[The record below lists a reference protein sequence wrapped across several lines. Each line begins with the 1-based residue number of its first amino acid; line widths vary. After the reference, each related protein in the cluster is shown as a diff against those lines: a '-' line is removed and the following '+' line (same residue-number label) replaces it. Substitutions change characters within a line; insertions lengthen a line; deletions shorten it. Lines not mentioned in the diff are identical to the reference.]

1 MIKIIAHRGLWKK
14 PDQKNSISAIEAA
27 FKEGFG
33 IETDIRDLNCDLVIS
48 HDTPKVSQDNFFLED
63 LLDLQ
68 SSISTDLTLA
78 LNIKSDGLCE
88 SLKEKLKHRT
98 KNYFVFDM
106 SVPDTLSYLN
116 NSVRFFTRQSEY
128 EVFPPLYH
136 DASGVWMDEFHSPW
150 ITKEIIE
157 NHHQSGKAVAIVS
170 PELHGRT
177 FENEWEKYKLISNH
191 NPKMNILLC
200 TDYPLQA
207 RSYFEQ

>member
-1 MIKIIAHRGLWKK
+1 MIEIIAHRGLWEK

-27 FKEGFG
+27 FEEGFG
-33 IETDIRDLNCDLVIS
+33 IETDIRDLNGDLVIS
-48 HDTPKVSQDNFFLED
+48 HDIPRVSQDNFFLED
-63 LLDLQ
+63 LLDLH
-68 SSISTDLTLA
+68 SSTSTDLTLA

-88 SLKEKLKHRT
+88 SLKEKLKNRT

-106 SVPDTLSYLN
+106 SVPDTLSYRHK
-116 NSVRFFTRQSEY
+116 SIKFFTRQSEY
-128 EVFPPLYH
+128 ETCPPLYD
-136 DASGVWMDEFHSPW
+136 DASGIWMDEFQLPW

-157 NHHQSGKAVAIVS
+157 NHHQNGKAVAIVS

-177 FENEWEKYKLISNH
+177 YENEWGKYKLISSH
-191 NPKMNILLC
+191 NPELNILLC